1 MYVSAKRCM
10 SQIRSAPLFT
20 RTWVHNFHRGGKVE
34 PNIIFGYE
42 LGGSVVYSHTSN
54 VRTCSTPP
62 LASLSDPI
70 SKSGAWAL
78 RRLHSPVFTLKPAV
92 EANMLPAWL
101 LQQRTLYACRL
112 LNRTWRGHEGFNG
125 EVCHESLSGNIP

>member
-1 MYVSAKRCM
+1 M

-20 RTWVHNFHRGGKVE
+20 RTWVHNFHRGGKVK

-54 VRTCSTPP
+54 MITCTPP

-78 RRLHSPVFTLKPAV
+78 RGLHSPVFTLKPAV
-92 EANMLPAWL
+92 EANVLPL
-101 LQQRTLYACRL
+101 GNYSNERFTACRL

-125 EVCHESLSGNIP
+125 KVCHESLSGNIP